1 MLASAMTLL
10 WTRAGDRFM
19 SSIIYTTLLIALGL
33 LPSFVWLVFYT
44 REDFRHPEPKRLI
57 ASTFFLGGLA
67 TFFVLPVQ
75 LLINRNLE
83 ALSVSQYSFT
93 SFLALGFVEELFKFA
108 VVYFF
113 IHKTLAFD
121 EPLHAMIYM
130 IVSGLGFAAAENI
143 ASLYQAAGGSL
154 FQVAVAETLTMRFV
168 GATLLHSIASGIVG
182 YFWALAFIK
191 GSRSFVLKHGKE
203 FSLVSIGL
211 LTATVL
217 HATFNYLIITSG
229 PARFAIL
236 FLVIVTFILLHDFE
250 KFKQED
256 FA

>member
-1 MLASAMTLL
+1 
-10 WTRAGDRFM
+10 M
-19 SSIIYTTLLIALGL
+19 SSSILYAILLISFGL
-33 LPSFVWLVFYT
+33 LPSFIWLVFYT

-57 ASTFFLGGLA
+57 AFTFFLGGLV

-75 LLINRNLE
+75 LALNRHLE
-83 ALSVSQYSFT
+83 AFSVVQYSFT

-121 EPLHAMIYM
+121 EPLHVMIYM

-143 ASLYQAAGGSL
+143 ASLSQVANGSL
-154 FQVAVAETLTMRFV
+154 FHVAILETLTMRFV

-182 YFWALAFIK
+182 YFWALAFVK
-191 GSRSFVLKHGKE
+191 GQKAFVFQHNRE
-203 FSLVSIGL
+203 FSLLSIGL
-211 LTATVL
+211 LTATML
-217 HATFNYLIITSG
+217 HATFNYLIISSG

-236 FLVIVTFILLHDFE
+236 FLVVATIVLLHDFE
-250 KFKQED
+250 RFKQED
-256 FA
+256 FT